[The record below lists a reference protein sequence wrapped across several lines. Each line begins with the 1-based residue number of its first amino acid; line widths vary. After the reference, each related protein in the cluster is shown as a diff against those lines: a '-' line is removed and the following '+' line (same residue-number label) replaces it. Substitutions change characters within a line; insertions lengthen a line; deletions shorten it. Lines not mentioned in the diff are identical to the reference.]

1 MSTQKQNEYLLL
13 FRGSNWDKG
22 LSPEQLQKSVDQ
34 FMGWFER
41 LKQEGKVKG
50 GQPLEREGKIVSG
63 KNGRVVADGP
73 FAESKEAIG
82 GYFLLQ
88 VDDLDEAVEIAKQ
101 CPILEYGS
109 TVEVRPVAEECPT
122 LHRVREQLAEAAA

>member
-1 MSTQKQNEYLLL
+1 MNETKQNEYLLL
-13 FRGSNWDKG
+13 FRGSGWDKG
-22 LSPEQLQKSVDQ
+22 LSPEQLQKTLDQ
-34 FMGWFER
+34 FMAWFER
-41 LKQEGKVKG
+41 LKQEGKVKA
-50 GQPLEREGKIVSG
+50 GQPLERTGKIVSG

-88 VDDLDEAVEIAKQ
+88 VNDLDEAVEIAQQ
-101 CPILEYGS
+101 CPALDFGS

-122 LHRVREQLAEAAA
+122 FRRVKEQLAEAVA